1 MMNGHQLEMVNTFK
15 YLGSSICSDGK
26 CKAELKI
33 RLDMALASLSRLTVI
48 WKSNISVGVKV
59 KLYKSLVLSVVL
71 YGCESWTLT
80 ADMERRLQAFEYK
93 CYRRILRIS
102 YRQHKTNLYV
112 RNKIEMYAGVQ
123 EPLLSL
129 VKRRKL
135 AWFGHVCRHDSLS
148 KTILQGKV
156 EGGRSRGGQIK
167 AWTDNIKEWT
177 GQDFSSLIRIA
188 EDRNHWRTLCAEVSN
203 VVPLRP

>member
-1 MMNGHQLEMVNTFK
+1 
-15 YLGSSICSDGK
+15 
-26 CKAELKI
+26 
-33 RLDMALASLSRLTVI
+33 MAIASLSRLTVI

-93 CYRRILRIS
+93 CYRQILWIS
-102 YRQHKTNLYV
+102 YREHKTNLYV
-112 RNKIEMYAGVQ
+112 RNKIEIYAGVQ
-123 EPLLSL
+123 EPLLSI

-148 KTILQGKV
+148 KTILQGTV
-156 EGGRSRGGQIK
+156 EGWKSRGEKNKGM
-167 AWTDNIKEWT
+167 
-177 GQDFSSLIRIA
+177 
-188 EDRNHWRTLCAEVSN
+188 DRQHQGIDRTRYFHTH
-203 VVPLRP
+203 PYRWG